1 MQNPTTTEVREAAQ
15 RLDTRRRAR
24 RGLVAGYIHE
34 LSARHADDA
43 RRATPARASRVY
55 GRTVAEAEA
64 TAGV

>member
-1 MQNPTTTEVREAAQ
+1 MQNPTPTEVRASEQ
-15 RLDTRRRAR
+15 RLASRRRAR

-43 RRATPARASRVY
+43 RAMRQRPPVYARTIAKP
-55 GRTVAEAEA
+55 EA

>member
-1 MQNPTTTEVREAAQ
+1 MQNPSPTEVREAAQ
-15 RLDTRRRAR
+15 RLATRRRAR

-43 RRATPARASRVY
+43 RVERPRPALHRQALK
-55 GRTVAEAEA
+55 EAEA

>member
-1 MQNPTTTEVREAAQ
+1 MQNPSTTEVREAAQ
-15 RLDTRRRAR
+15 RLATRRVRAR

-43 RRATPARASRVY
+43 RRDRPRPLVY
-55 GRTVAEAEA
+55 GRTVTEPEA

>member
-1 MQNPTTTEVREAAQ
+1 MPEQQRRTAQVEAVRRIQAP
-15 RLDTRRRAR
+15 RRAS

-43 RRATPARASRVY
+43 RATRQRPPVYARTIAKP
-55 GRTVAEAEA
+55 EA